1 MPASS
6 TSPGR
11 RFLLWT
17 FGFIFVLSLLFGLA
31 VVRLLGPDRD
41 LAQVRREMAR
51 TVESPLRCQIQV
63 NLGPL
68 ALVPA
73 RIITRFIDDI
83 PPEAHL
89 ALSAAR
95 RASIGVYHV
104 DAAAADDP
112 AKALFDSTDGHMN
125 ESDWTRVLAVR
136 DGDETVMV
144 YLPRDWTGEGD
155 VDVFVAV
162 CDGNDLILVSA
173 GLRPEPLKKL
183 VALHMPENFI
193 RL

>member
-1 MPASS
+1 MPD
-6 TSPGR
+6 SPTNSGR

-41 LAQVRREMAR
+41 LSQIRREMAR
-51 TVESPLRCQIQV
+51 TVDTPLRCQIQV

-104 DAAAADDP
+104 DAATADDP
-112 AKALFDSTDGHMN
+112 AKALFDSAEVHMN
-125 ESDWTRVLAVR
+125 ESDWKRVVAVR
-136 DGDETVMV
+136 DGNETVMV
-144 YLPRDWTGEGD
+144 YLPRDWTGQGD

-162 CDGNDLILVSA
+162 CDGNDLILISA
-173 GLRPEPLKKL
+173 GLRPEPLKEL
-183 VALHMPENFI
+183 VALHMPQDLI